1 MSLPTLWKRNSVAS
15 RSIFDEA
22 FGVDG
27 IFDRMFRDFD
37 SVMGVVPYQTADN
50 KVMFEIECPGFNK
63 DNLKVEVA
71 DGIATITGDR
81 EIKGDRHAGAKSI
94 YQRVSVGEPETVD
107 AVIKDGILYLEAIY
121 PEKKKSEVKIRVV
134 GDEKEVT

>member
-1 MSLPTLWKRNSVAS
+1 MALPTLWKRNSVAP

-27 IFDRMFRDFD
+27 IFDRVFRDFD
-37 SVMGVVPYQTADN
+37 AMTGVITYQTADN

-71 DGIATITGDR
+71 DGIATVTGERKLDS
-81 EIKGDRHAGAKSI
+81 ERHAGAKSL
-94 YQRVSVGEPETVD
+94 YQRVSVGSPETVD
-107 AVIKDGILYLEAIY
+107 AKIKDGILYLEAVY
-121 PEKKKSEVKIRVV
+121 PEKKKSQVEIKVV
-134 GDEKEVT
+134 EDE